1 MGMHTSDWMTDEH
14 VMLADMT
21 RKFITDEWEQHFDR
35 WRKQGEM
42 DIETWQQAGELGLL
56 CPSVPEE
63 YGGAGGDFGHE
74 AVILMEG
81 SRANLASWGH
91 GIHSGIVAHYVL
103 AYGTE
108 EQKKRWLPKMVSGE
122 LVGALAMTEPSG
134 GSDVQSIKTRA
145 VKEGNSYRL
154 SGQKTFITNGQHAN
168 LIIVA
173 AKTDPSQGA
182 KGTSLV
188 VVETDGAEGF
198 TRGRNLDKIGLK
210 AGDTSE
216 LFFDNVEVAPE
227 NILGG
232 EEGRGFYQMMQQ
244 LPQERL
250 IIGCGAVGAMEGA
263 IERTLAYCNEREA
276 FGNSLMQF
284 QNTRFQLAEAQT
296 KTVVSRAFLDE
307 CIREHLKGELSIEKA
322 AMAKYWLSDTQGE
335 VLDICLQMHG
345 GYGFMQE
352 YAVAEMWTDARVQ
365 RIYGGTNEI
374 MKELIARGFYKAALT
389 LNMMGLDWDAIKVD
403 FFAGETRSEAYRS
416 QVNELG
422 EAPVMVDGDVKLTQS
437 GVIQQYLAEKT
448 GKFGG
453 KTKEEEREVL
463 RWILW
468 DNHKLSSMAGMTRF
482 LMNFL
487 PPEKQPAETIAFNQ
501 GRLKSAYQILDA
513 HLAGRDW
520 IVGEDVTIADMTC
533 CGYLYYP
540 EPFGFDRADWPNI
553 DAWLTRLSQQP
564 GWKAPY
570 DLMPGNP
577 SERA

>member
-1 MGMHTSDWMTDEH
+1 MGMHHSDWMTDEH
-14 VMLADMT
+14 LMLADMT

-108 EQKKRWLPKMVSGE
+108 DQKKRWLPKMVSGE

-307 CIREHLKGELSIEKA
+307 CIREHLKGELSVEKA

-374 MKELIARGFYKAALT
+374 MKELIARGF
-389 LNMMGLDWDAIKVD
+389 V
-403 FFAGETRSEAYRS
+403 
-416 QVNELG
+416 
-422 EAPVMVDGDVKLTQS
+422 
-437 GVIQQYLAEKT
+437 EK
-448 GKFGG
+448 K
-453 KTKEEEREVL
+453 K
-463 RWILW
+463 
-468 DNHKLSSMAGMTRF
+468 
-482 LMNFL
+482 
-487 PPEKQPAETIAFNQ
+487 
-501 GRLKSAYQILDA
+501 
-513 HLAGRDW
+513 
-520 IVGEDVTIADMTC
+520 
-533 CGYLYYP
+533 
-540 EPFGFDRADWPNI
+540 
-553 DAWLTRLSQQP
+553 
-564 GWKAPY
+564 
-570 DLMPGNP
+570 
-577 SERA
+577 

>member
-1 MGMHTSDWMTDEH
+1 MGMHHSDWMTDEH

-108 EQKKRWLPKMVSGE
+108 DQKKRWLPKMVSGE

-307 CIREHLKGELSIEKA
+307 CIREHLKGELSVEKA

-335 VLDICLQMHG
+335 VLDVCLQMHG

-374 MKELIARGFYKAALT
+374 MKELIARGF
-389 LNMMGLDWDAIKVD
+389 V
-403 FFAGETRSEAYRS
+403 
-416 QVNELG
+416 
-422 EAPVMVDGDVKLTQS
+422 
-437 GVIQQYLAEKT
+437 EK
-448 GKFGG
+448 K
-453 KTKEEEREVL
+453 K
-463 RWILW
+463 
-468 DNHKLSSMAGMTRF
+468 
-482 LMNFL
+482 
-487 PPEKQPAETIAFNQ
+487 
-501 GRLKSAYQILDA
+501 
-513 HLAGRDW
+513 
-520 IVGEDVTIADMTC
+520 
-533 CGYLYYP
+533 
-540 EPFGFDRADWPNI
+540 
-553 DAWLTRLSQQP
+553 
-564 GWKAPY
+564 
-570 DLMPGNP
+570 
-577 SERA
+577 

>member
-1 MGMHTSDWMTDEH
+1 MGMHHSDWMTDEH

-91 GIHSGIVAHYVL
+91 GIHSGIVAHYML

-108 EQKKRWLPKMVSGE
+108 EQKKRWLPKMVSGK

-374 MKELIARGFYKAALT
+374 MKELIARGF
-389 LNMMGLDWDAIKVD
+389 V
-403 FFAGETRSEAYRS
+403 
-416 QVNELG
+416 
-422 EAPVMVDGDVKLTQS
+422 
-437 GVIQQYLAEKT
+437 EK
-448 GKFGG
+448 K
-453 KTKEEEREVL
+453 K
-463 RWILW
+463 
-468 DNHKLSSMAGMTRF
+468 
-482 LMNFL
+482 
-487 PPEKQPAETIAFNQ
+487 
-501 GRLKSAYQILDA
+501 
-513 HLAGRDW
+513 
-520 IVGEDVTIADMTC
+520 
-533 CGYLYYP
+533 
-540 EPFGFDRADWPNI
+540 
-553 DAWLTRLSQQP
+553 
-564 GWKAPY
+564 
-570 DLMPGNP
+570 
-577 SERA
+577 

>member
-307 CIREHLKGELSIEKA
+307 CIREHLEGELSIEKA

-374 MKELIARGFYKAALT
+374 MKELIARGF
-389 LNMMGLDWDAIKVD
+389 V
-403 FFAGETRSEAYRS
+403 
-416 QVNELG
+416 
-422 EAPVMVDGDVKLTQS
+422 
-437 GVIQQYLAEKT
+437 EK
-448 GKFGG
+448 K
-453 KTKEEEREVL
+453 K
-463 RWILW
+463 
-468 DNHKLSSMAGMTRF
+468 
-482 LMNFL
+482 
-487 PPEKQPAETIAFNQ
+487 
-501 GRLKSAYQILDA
+501 
-513 HLAGRDW
+513 
-520 IVGEDVTIADMTC
+520 
-533 CGYLYYP
+533 
-540 EPFGFDRADWPNI
+540 
-553 DAWLTRLSQQP
+553 
-564 GWKAPY
+564 
-570 DLMPGNP
+570 
-577 SERA
+577 